1 MAILNSSELKCKAN
15 QIRNKILEMCIS
27 IGGHIVS
34 SLSFVDIL
42 VSLYYSGALNFD
54 TKNPEWEN
62 RDRFILSKGHGE
74 TALYAVL
81 ADLGFFPT
89 NLIEKSYR
97 QGNCFLG
104 GHPDRKIPGVE
115 VTTGSLGHGLGLAVG
130 ISMAAKMDKK
140 SHLQFVLM
148 GDAECTEGSVWEA
161 ALFACKYE
169 LNNLVGIVDRNY
181 IGSLDF
187 TENYT
192 SLEPFS
198 EKWKSFGWEVLL
210 CNGHDFGELHNAF
223 QYARSRTSNKP
234 LVIIAATV
242 KGKGV
247 SFMENDPSWHVR
259 SLTDEGDIMR
269 AKEELQWSKGKNT

>member
-34 SLSFVDIL
+34 SLSIVDIL
-42 VSLYYSGALNFD
+42 VSLYYSGVLNFD
-54 TKNPEWEN
+54 ANNPEWEN

-97 QGNCFLG
+97 QGNCILG

-130 ISMAAKMDKK
+130 ISLAAKMDKK
-140 SHLQFVLM
+140 SNLQFVLM
-148 GDAECTEGSVWEA
+148 GDAE
-161 ALFACKYE
+161 
-169 LNNLVGIVDRNY
+169 
-181 IGSLDF
+181 
-187 TENYT
+187 
-192 SLEPFS
+192 
-198 EKWKSFGWEVLL
+198 
-210 CNGHDFGELHNAF
+210 
-223 QYARSRTSNKP
+223 
-234 LVIIAATV
+234 
-242 KGKGV
+242 
-247 SFMENDPSWHVR
+247 
-259 SLTDEGDIMR
+259 
-269 AKEELQWSKGKNT
+269 